1 MGSFGEF
8 EKLQMPLT
16 FLQEPRPDL
25 VHVGLV
31 LLSSD
36 HSLEMEWSKLLSD
49 QVLTFNSRVH
59 HNGLLDAH
67 DLSQISQG
75 IVDTTNLIATGLEMD
90 VMAFACTSASIV
102 IGETKISN
110 LLTHNRKN
118 IPSTNPWTAAKT
130 AFNYLKAKNIA
141 VFSPYPTKTNYLLYS
156 SLIKAGFNVSS
167 FGSLGIENDKFV
179 TTISKDSMF
188 KALEKILKGQQVDV
202 VFMSCTNLRALK
214 HLEEFENYFGVPIVT
229 SNSALFWHVMHIA
242 GKTAKCP
249 GYGILLNY
257 LE

>member
-130 AFNYLKAKNIA
+130 AFNYLKEHPRCDGNIGVVGFCFGGWISNMMA
-141 VFSPYPTKTNYLLYS
+141 VRVPELKAAVPFYRTTK
-156 SLIKAGFNVSS
+156 G
-167 FGSLGIENDKFV
+167 G
-179 TTISKDSMF
+179 
-188 KALEKILKGQQVDV
+188 
-202 VFMSCTNLRALK
+202 RR
-214 HLEEFENYFGVPIVT
+214 T
-229 SNSALFWHVMHIA
+229 SN
-242 GKTAKCP
+242 
-249 GYGILLNY
+249 
-257 LE
+257 